1 MNDPKAKPAAQGEPS
16 MEEILASIRRIISE
30 DGEPAKP
37 VTAPA
42 PVTVTAPVAAPA
54 PVVAPSPP
62 VAAASAPAPAPI
74 PPAPVLPMSD
84 VLELT
89 EVVEEPAPAPKPA
102 PVPAPALESGEDSLV
117 SVNVA
122 AAATGSLTSLM
133 SAKRQTERGMS
144 ENQMA
149 LGNAGA
155 TIESIVR
162 EEIRP
167 ILKAWLDQNLTPM
180 VERMVQREIQ
190 RIARNIE

>member
-30 DGEPAKP
+30 DGEPAKAAAAPTP
-37 VTAPA
+37 V
-42 PVTVTAPVAAPA
+42 VAPVAAPIPVSA
-54 PVVAPSPP
+54 PIVAPSPP
-62 VAAASAPAPAPI
+62 VAAA
-74 PPAPVLPMSD
+74 PAPVPAAPGSQESD

-89 EVVEEPAPAPKPA
+89 EMVEEPAPLPR
-102 PVPAPALESGEDSLV
+102 PAPAAAPAIESGDDSLV

-122 AAATGSLTSLM
+122 AAATGSLSSLM
-133 SAKRQTERGMS
+133 SAKRQTERGMN
-144 ENQMA
+144 ENPMG
-149 LGNAGA
+149 LGNPGA